1 MIKINIIA
9 AIGPNRELGK
19 DNKLL
24 WHISEDLKRFKKLT
38 QEHAVI
44 MGRKTF
50 ESLGKPLSDRLNII
64 LTRHYVFSPAS
75 PPKGGSPLGF
85 HPQRVNPKRLV
96 QKQVSSLEEAISF
109 VKDLRSTI
117 YDQISRDEV
126 FIIGGGQIYT
136 QALPLADKLYLTLVE
151 KTPEH
156 SDGKFEAD
164 TFFPDYSKI
173 FTKKVFEDKHEESGY
188 KYTFIELIQQK

>member
-1 MIKINIIA
+1 MKISIIA

-38 QEHAVI
+38 QGHAVI

-50 ESLGKPLSDRLNII
+50 ESLGKPLPNRLNII
-64 LTRHYVFSPAS
+64 LTRHHVFSD
-75 PPKGGSPLGF
+75 
-85 HPQRVNPKRLV
+85 V
-96 QKQVSSLEEAISF
+96 KQVFSLEEAISF
-109 VKDLRSTI
+109 VKNLQSTI
-117 YDQISRDEV
+117 DDQISIDEV
-126 FIIGGGQIYT
+126 FIIGGGQIYA
-136 QALPLADKLYLTLVE
+136 QALAMADKLYLTLVE

-156 SDGKFEAD
+156 PDGKFDAD

-173 FTKKVFEDKHEESGY
+173 FTKKIFEERHEENGY
-188 KYTFIELIQQK
+188 EYSFIELIY